1 MSGELL
7 LDGTACRGCF
17 GLNCPQDTTGKQ
29 SPSYRLLALRC
40 MPTDTGLLSSSQ
52 AGGTCSTPGS
62 HLVASRVSDPS
73 EGA

>member
-7 LDGTACRGCF
+7 LDRTACRGCF

-40 MPTDTGLLSSSQ
+40 MPTERDSSLAARLGVHVAPLDPILLL
-52 AGGTCSTPGS
+52 AG
-62 HLVASRVSDPS
+62 
-73 EGA
+73 